1 MIRVN
6 EKEFDENVILHEMQY
21 HNGKT
26 QRESMIKASES
37 LIISELV
44 KQRGAELSLD
54 AENQEDDEFLDAL
67 LAKDVHIPTACDEDC
82 QTYYQQNTEKFMST
96 PLLAVRHILLAA
108 DPEDE
113 TARIAAEDLGKHLIQ
128 QLEED
133 PSRFVSLAKTH
144 SICPSKN
151 TEGQLGQLS
160 RGQTVEEFE
169 RQVFKCQPGLVAS
182 PISTRYGVHIV
193 EVLHRVDGRVLPY
206 EMVAERIKEYLDEKV
221 KRKSIAQYI
230 ETLISNATIEGFDF
244 SVSESPL
251 MQ

>member
-6 EKEFDENVILHEMQY
+6 DKEFDENVILHEMQY
-21 HNGKT
+21 HSGKT
-26 QRESMIKASES
+26 QREALIKASES

-44 KQRGAELSLD
+44 KQRGVELSID
-54 AENQEDDEFLDAL
+54 ADDREEDEFLDAL
-67 LAKDVHIPTACDEDC
+67 LAKDVQIPTASDEDC
-82 QTYYQQNTEKFMST
+82 QTYYQQNTDKFMST

-128 QLEED
+128 QLHED
-133 PSRFVSLAKTH
+133 PSRFVSLARTH

-169 RQVFKCQPGLVAS
+169 RQVFKCQPGLVAA
-182 PISTRYGVHIV
+182 PISTRYGVHVV
-193 EVLHRVDGRVLPY
+193 EIQHRVDGRLLPY
-206 EMVAERIKEYLDEKV
+206 EMVEERIKEYLNEKV

-230 ETLISNATIEGFDF
+230 ETLIGNARIEGFDF

>member
-6 EKEFDENVILHEMQY
+6 DKEFDENVILQEMQY

-26 QRESMIKASES
+26 QREAMIKASES

-44 KQRGAELSLD
+44 KQRGEALQLD
-54 AENQEDDEFLDAL
+54 VANQEDDEFLEAL
-67 LAKDVHIPTACDEDC
+67 LAKDVHIPTATEEDC
-82 QTYYQQNTEKFMST
+82 QTYYRHNADKFMST

-113 TARIAAEDLGKHLIQ
+113 TARIAAEDMGKHLIQ
-128 QLEED
+128 QLQED
-133 PSRFVSLAKTH
+133 PSRFANLAKTH
-144 SICPSKN
+144 SSCPSKN
-151 TEGQLGQLS
+151 TEGHLGQLS

-169 RQVFKCQPGLVAS
+169 RQIFKCQPGLVLT
-182 PISTRYGVHIV
+182 PISTRYGVHVV
-193 EVLHRVDGRVLPY
+193 EILHRVDGRVLPY
-206 EMVAERIKEYLDEKV
+206 EMVAERIKDYLDEKV
-221 KRKSIAQYI
+221 KRKAIAQYI
-230 ETLISNATIEGFDF
+230 ETLISNANIEGFDF